1 MRKGVVAAINGRKV
15 DLRRQKAVRE
25 AASRHAQV
33 LKDTEL
39 LIAAWNENQVKRMP
53 MLFSPMIGAAIAAR
67 YWFLWVRCPGCGL
80 TSSIDLR
87 TLVRNRDAV
96 VSSFIPAL
104 SCRSCRPNASPLAE
118 LVRL

>member
-1 MRKGVVAAINGRKV
+1 VRKGVEAAINGRKV
-15 DLRRQKAVRE
+15 DLRRQKVERE
-25 AASRHAQV
+25 AASRRAHV
-33 LKDTEL
+33 LKEIEL
-39 LIAAWNENQVKRMP
+39 LIAAWNENQTKRMP

-80 TSSIDLR
+80 TSSVDLR
-87 TLVRNRDAV
+87 TLARHRDAV

-104 SCRSCRPNASPLAE
+104 SCRSCRPNARPLAA